1 MVFSDQEIPFFAA
14 KRRSSLTKINNPEA
28 LGQQR
33 LQVLAGGMQK
43 SGGRG
48 GRLFASAR
56 SHRPLRWLVRQQSR
70 NATVDYNG
78 FATVFTAPTFSAPLS
93 STIGC

>member
-43 SGGRG
+43 SGGSEG
-48 GRLFASAR
+48 GDCLLQLDPTAPKMAR
-56 SHRPLRWLVRQQSR
+56 K
-70 NATVDYNG
+70 ATVSQCD
-78 FATVFTAPTFSAPLS
+78 S
-93 STIGC
+93 